1 MTFLRRRF
9 IEFAGGVL
17 GVAAVL
23 FGLALVSYDAGDP
36 SFNTATGQTAANLVG
51 YAGAVAADLALQT
64 IGLAAVVLVIAPLA
78 WAWRIASHHGLNRP
92 WLRLA
97 MLPLCLV
104 ALATGFAALP
114 HGDSGVL
121 AGGLGGVAGPLVSGV
136 AMDLW
141 NPHGLPA
148 VFLGV
153 AVVFVA
159 VSLWPRW
166 RHPARRS

>member
-1 MTFLRRRF
+1 M
-9 IEFAGGVL
+9 L
-17 GVAAVL
+17 GVAALPFV
-23 FGLALVSYDAGDP
+23 V
-36 SFNTATGQTAANLVG
+36 
-51 YAGAVAADLALQT
+51 T
-64 IGLAAVVLVIAPLA
+64 I
-78 WAWRIASHHGLNRP
+78 P
-92 WLRLA
+92 WL
-97 MLPLCLV
+97 LCLV
-104 ALATGFAALP
+104 VFLWMGFFAGIYTVVMTLAGQWFRGLELATAMAAF
-114 HGDSGVL
+114 GVFW
-121 AGGLGGVAGPLVSGV
+121 GLGGVAGPLVSGV

>member
-1 MTFLRRRF
+1 MLCFYDDLQQGIYTVVMTL
-9 IEFAGGVL
+9 AGQW
-17 GVAAVL
+17 
-23 FGLALVSYDAGDP
+23 FR
-36 SFNTATGQTAANLVG
+36 GQE
-51 YAGAVAADLALQT
+51 
-64 IGLAAVVLVIAPLA
+64 
-78 WAWRIASHHGLNRP
+78 
-92 WLRLA
+92 
-97 MLPLCLV
+97 
-104 ALATGFAALP
+104 LATAMAAF
-114 HGDSGVL
+114 GVFW
-121 AGGLGGVAGPLVSGV
+121 GLGGVAGPLVSGV